1 MYQLWGGGA
10 PFSVVDPEL
19 ELRDISGTPVR
30 LLGSIGDILYELKNE
45 EVWKDTKVAWVSC
58 TDEPSWANECMRK
71 FQVKNGDA
79 VISMAQSSQIFKANK
94 QEHFKN
100 LKKEFRIDFEDMLF
114 FDNEMGNI
122 RSVSK
127 LGVKSIYCP
136 DGMLREVWDS
146 ALKDYAHG
154 K

>member
-19 ELRDISGTPVR
+19 ELRDNSGTPVR

-122 RSVSK
+122 RSVST
-127 LGVKSIYCP
+127 LGVKSIY
-136 DGMLREVWDS
+136 
-146 ALKDYAHG
+146 
-154 K
+154 